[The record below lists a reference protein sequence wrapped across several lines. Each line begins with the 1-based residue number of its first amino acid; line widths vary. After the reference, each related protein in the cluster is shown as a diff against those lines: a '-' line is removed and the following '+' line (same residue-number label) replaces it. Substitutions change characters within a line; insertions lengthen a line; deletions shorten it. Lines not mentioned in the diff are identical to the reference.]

1 MTQTASESC
10 ILFQLAA
17 STYALRTED
26 VQHME
31 MIEQI
36 TPVPNSA
43 GYVEGVVFS
52 RGQVIPALNLRVRF
66 GFPREPLSIR
76 SRLVVVQSGQRRV
89 GLIVDEAREFR
100 NIPAEAIQ
108 PPHESIAGL
117 SGRYLRGIA
126 NIGDRLI
133 LLLDVAEVLNSF
145 AGETNEPAGT
155 SGDLVNA

>member
-1 MTQTASESC
+1 MSQTATDSY

-17 STYALRTED
+17 ATYALRTDD

-31 MIEQI
+31 MIDQI
-36 TPVPNSA
+36 TPVPNA
-43 GYVEGVVFS
+43 AAYVDGVVFS

-66 GFPREPLSIR
+66 GFPRESISVR
-76 SRLVVVQSGQRRV
+76 SRLIVVQSDQRRV

-100 NIPAEAIQ
+100 NIPADAIQ

-126 NIGDRLI
+126 HIGDRLI
-133 LLLDVAEVLNSF
+133 MLLDIAEVLNSF
-145 AGETNEPAGT
+145 AGKIDQPAGA
-155 SGDLVNA
+155 DLVNA